1 MKDIKQLTEQEKVIV
16 LARREYMR
24 QWRKKNP
31 KKQKEYTDRYFA
43 KLATAAKEKAG
54 A

>member
-1 MKDIKQLTEQEKVIV
+1 MKDVEMLSEKEKAIV
-16 LARREYMR
+16 LARREYMK
-24 QWRKKNP
+24 QWRKNNP

-43 KLATAAKEKAG
+43 KLAAVNQKKAD